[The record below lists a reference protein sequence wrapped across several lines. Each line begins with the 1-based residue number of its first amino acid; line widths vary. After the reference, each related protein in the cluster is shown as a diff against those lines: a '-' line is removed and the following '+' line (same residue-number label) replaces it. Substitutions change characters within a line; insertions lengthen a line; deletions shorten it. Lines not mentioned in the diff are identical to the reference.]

1 MPGYRAHIFCA
12 ILLYTAII
20 LCIGALC
27 KNYIVLCGG
36 LCAIIIGAL
45 FPDID
50 IKSKGQHYLYWFYAA
65 VLAIL
70 LLLHW
75 HQPKRLWIDLIICLA
90 IITIAPMLGR
100 HRGIT
105 HAPPFIVSLGLSFWI
120 ITAGFYPVYTA
131 QFFFCSFCFV
141 LGALLHIWLDK
152 RRIFF
157 FK

>member
-12 ILLYTAII
+12 ILMYAVML
-20 LCIGALC
+20 LCISALVTSGW
-27 KNYIVLCGG
+27 IVMGG
-36 LCAIIIGAL
+36 LCAIIAGAL

-50 IKSKGQHYLYWFYAA
+50 IKSKGQHYLYWIYAA
-65 VLAIL
+65 TLGLL

-75 HQPKRLWIDLIICLA
+75 RSPKQLWIDLIICLA
-90 IITIAPMLGR
+90 VLTIAPMLGR

-105 HAPPFIVSLGLSFWI
+105 HAPLFILALGAIFWI
-120 ITAGFYPVYTA
+120 ITAGFYPQYTA
-131 QFFFCSFCFV
+131 HFFFYSCCFV
-141 LGALLHIWLDK
+141 FGALSHIWLDK

>member
-12 ILLYTAII
+12 VLLYGLLV
-20 LCIGALC
+20 LCIGAFL
-27 KNYIVLCGG
+27 KSYLVLSGG
-36 LCAIIIGAL
+36 LCAIIAGAL

-50 IKSKGQHYLYWFYAA
+50 IKSKGQHYLYWIYAA
-65 VLAIL
+65 TLGLL

-75 HQPKRLWIDLIICLA
+75 RHPKQLWTDLIICLA
-90 IITIAPMLGR
+90 VLTIAPMLGR

-105 HAPPFIVSLGLSFWI
+105 HAPLFVLALGATFWI
-120 ITAGFYPVYTA
+120 ISAGFYPQYTA
-131 QFFFCSFCFV
+131 HFFFYSCCFV
-141 LGALLHIWLDK
+141 LGALSHIWLDK

>member
-12 ILLYTAII
+12 MLLYSVIV
-20 LCIGALC
+20 LCIGALVTSGWA
-27 KNYIVLCGG
+27 IVGG
-36 LCAIIIGAL
+36 LCAIIAGAL

-50 IKSKGQHYLYWFYAA
+50 IKSKGQHYLYWAYAT
-65 VLAIL
+65 VLGIL
-70 LLLHW
+70 LFLHW

-105 HAPPFIVSLGLSFWI
+105 HAPPFITLLGLSFWI
-120 ITAGFYPVYTA
+120 IAAGFYPAYTA
-131 QFFFCSFCFV
+131 PFFFYSLCFV
-141 LGALLHIWLDK
+141 LGALSHIWLDK